1 MRLLIYFPIL
11 EDGLLQHI
19 LDAAEG
25 FDVEIAGTPEEAQD
39 LLPGAEILFG
49 MFPPEL
55 FACRDESLKWIQ
67 SFSAGMDNFLYPEAV
82 ESDVIVTGAS
92 GCYGAAAADSAFGL
106 LLAFTRGLVT
116 RLRADSK
123 SKTGLLELE
132 GLTLGVLGL
141 GGMGRE
147 MAKRGKGFGMRVIA
161 IDPVARDDCEH
172 VDLLVEPEEIDSVIP
187 ELDALMSAC
196 ALTPQSRH
204 IINEPRLR
212 AMKPSAY
219 IVNVSRGPIIDEQ
232 ALTKAL
238 KEDWIAGAGLD
249 VTEIEPVSE
258 DSELRQMDNVIL
270 TFHSAG
276 GSQNRQKKF
285 IELFCRNLKRYRDG
299 ESLLNIVNKK
309 RGF

>member
-1 MRLLIYFPIL
+1 MCLLIYFPSL
-11 EDGLLQHI
+11 EDDLLQQI
-19 LDAAEG
+19 FAAAEG
-25 FDVEIAGTPEEAQD
+25 LDVEIAGTLEEAQE
-39 LLPGAEILFG
+39 LLPGSEILFG
-49 MFPPEL
+49 LFPPEL

-67 SFSAGMDNFLYPEAV
+67 SFSAGMDNFLYPEAI

-92 GCYGAAAADSAFGL
+92 GCYGAAAADSAFAL

-116 RLRADSK
+116 HLRSGSK

-141 GGMGRE
+141 GGMGKE

-161 IDPVARDDCEH
+161 IDPVAKEDCEH
-172 VDLLVEPEEIDSVIP
+172 VDLLVRPEEIDSVMP

-196 ALTPQSRH
+196 ALTPHSRH
-204 IINEPRLR
+204 IINEARLR

-219 IVNVSRGPIIDEQ
+219 LVNVSRGPIIDGQ
-232 ALTKAL
+232 ALIKAL

-249 VTEIEPVSE
+249 VTEIEPLPE

-276 GSQNRQKKF
+276 GSQNRQKKY
-285 IELFCRNLKRYRDG
+285 IELFCQNLKRYRKG
-299 ESLLNIVNKK
+299 EPLLNIVDKK